1 MATSTPTTL
10 VGDKP
15 LRFEFGTA
23 SRILF
28 GNGVLAELP
37 AIVREYGTR
46 AFVLT
51 GKSGLRADRLIQQL
65 AAAQIESHRFALA
78 GEPTVAEVLKAR
90 EEAARLGCAVVIGF
104 GGGSAI
110 DAAKAVSGLLTNPGD
125 PMDYLEVVGRA
136 QPLTRPAA
144 PCIAI
149 PTTAG
154 TGAEVTRNAVLTAPE
169 HQVKVSLRGRF
180 LLPQVALVDPELS
193 YELPAALTAMTGLD
207 ALTQLIEPYVSC
219 RSNPLTDGFC
229 LDGIRRVARSL
240 EKACSH
246 PNDAVAREDMSLASL
261 QSGLALANS
270 GLGAVHGLASPI
282 GGLCNAPHGAVCSAL
297 LASVMETNIQ
307 ALRLRAPNSTS
318 LSRFR
323 YIARLLV
330 GKEDVM
336 ADACVSWVRHLTSA
350 LHLPRLRDL
359 GVRHEHFSALIDKS
373 LVASSMKA
381 NPIPLT
387 SVELKAILDR
397 SW

>member
-1 MATSTPTTL
+1 MAISTPTTL
-10 VGDKP
+10 AGDKP

-37 AIVREYGTR
+37 AIVREFGSR
-46 AFVLT
+46 AFVIT
-51 GKSGLRADRLIQQL
+51 GKSGLRAERLIQQL
-65 AAAQIESHRFALA
+65 GAAQIESHRFSLA
-78 GEPTVAEVLKAR
+78 GEPTVAEILKAR
-90 EEAARLGCAVVIGF
+90 EEASRLANPVIIGF
-104 GGGSAI
+104 GGGSAM
-110 DAAKAVSGLLTNPGD
+110 DAAKAVSVLLTNPGD

-154 TGAEVTRNAVLTAPE
+154 TGAEVTRNAVITAPE
-169 HQVKVSLRGRF
+169 HLVKVSLRGRF

-193 YELPAALTAMTGLD
+193 YELPSSLTAMTGLD

-219 RSNPLTDGFC
+219 RANPLTDGFC

-246 PNDAVAREDMSLASL
+246 PNDPVAREDMALASL

-359 GVRHEHFSALIDKS
+359 GVRHEHFPSLIDKS

>member
-15 LRFEFGTA
+15 VRFEFGTA

-28 GNGVLAELP
+28 GNGMLTELGSI
-37 AIVREYGTR
+37 ARSFGTR
-46 AFVLT
+46 ALLIT
-51 GKSGLRADRLIQQL
+51 GRSGLRAERVVQQL
-65 AAAQIESHRFALA
+65 NLAQVTSHRFALNS
-78 GEPTVAEVLKAR
+78 EPTVAEVLQAKK
-90 EEAARLGCAVVIGF
+90 EAQQLGCELIIGF

-110 DAAKAVSGLLTNPGD
+110 DAAKAVSALLTNPGD
-125 PMDYLEVVGRA
+125 PMDYLEVVGKA

-154 TGAEVTRNAVLTAPE
+154 TGAEVTKNSVLTAPE
-169 HQVKVSLRGRF
+169 HQVKVSVRSRL
-180 LLPQVALVDPELS
+180 LLPQVALVDPELAFD
-193 YELPAALTAMTGLD
+193 LPATLTAMTGLD

-240 EKACSH
+240 EKACLH
-246 PNDAVAREDMSLASL
+246 PNDAGAREDMALASL
-261 QSGLALANS
+261 QSGLALANA

-282 GGLCNAPHGAVCSAL
+282 GGLCNAAHGAICAAL
-297 LASVMETNIQ
+297 LASVMENNIQ
-307 ALRLRAPNSTS
+307 ALRLRAPNSVS

-330 GKEDVM
+330 GKEDVG
-336 ADACVSWVRHLTSA
+336 ADACVGWVRHLTST
-350 LHLPRLRDL
+350 LNLPRLRDL
-359 GVRHEHFSALIDKS
+359 GVRHEHFSGLIEKS
-373 LVASSMKA
+373 LQASSMKA

-387 SVELKAILDR
+387 AVELKAVLDR
-397 SW
+397 AW